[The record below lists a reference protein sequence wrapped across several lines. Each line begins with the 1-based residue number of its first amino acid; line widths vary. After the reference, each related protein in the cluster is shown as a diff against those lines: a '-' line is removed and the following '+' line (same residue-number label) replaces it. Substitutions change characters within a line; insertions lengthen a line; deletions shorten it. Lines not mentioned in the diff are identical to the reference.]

1 MKTVVLCLLAWLPV
15 SVIVSL
21 LWGQF
26 VAVGQR
32 RMFTGMGVV
41 RG

>member
-1 MKTVVLCLLAWLPV
+1 MTTVVLCLLAWLPV

-21 LWGQF
+21 LWGRF
-26 VAVGQR
+26 VAVGQGR
-32 RMFTGMGVV
+32 DVNGMGVV